1 MRRVLCLLFVVFAG
15 CDDNVAPSQT
25 GMMEMMPDSGICNA
39 TREPIRAETC
49 DTRDNDCDGRI
60 DEDFNL
66 QTSTVHCG
74 ACGNACD
81 FDNVDAICRDGEC
94 VALGGCPPG
103 TFDVDEDLTN
113 GCEGTCQG
121 TAQVEECDDMDN
133 DCDGRVDEDF
143 DRANNLNHCGACG
156 NVCAF
161 LNADALCDGGRCR
174 LARCQPMWG
183 DCDGDESTGCECPC
197 TPSRPGV
204 EVCDDEDNDCD
215 GRVNEGFDLAVDPEN
230 CGGCGQRCGFANG
243 AAQCNEGRCELGAC
257 DPGFVD
263 WDGDDANGCEREC
276 LVTNGGVEV
285 CDDLDNDCNGVV
297 DDGIDKRTDVHNCGG
312 CGRLDENYIC
322 RLPNAEVACVDGVCV
337 IDQCVA
343 GFSNAD
349 GDVQNGCELVCNVSN
364 EGREVCDE
372 VDNDCDGTVDE
383 GYDLFSDVNNCGEC
397 GEVCDVGNARPVCDV
412 GVCILQP
419 NQCPDGLLDV
429 DRDPTNG
436 CEYACAP
443 SNPPFEVC
451 DTVDNDCDGFT
462 DEGFDIFNDVDHCGG
477 CGQRCAP
484 PNALAIC
491 NAGACD
497 IGGCDEG
504 WFDSDAEVPNGC
516 EIRCTPSADG
526 FEICDG
532 VDNDCDGESDE
543 DFDFTSDAQ
552 NCGGCDVVCEHRN
565 GRVSCRDGGCRVDGC
580 LEDWVDLNGVQ
591 ADGCEYWCP
600 GGPQNEACDLQD
612 NDCDGRVDEGFDLAT
627 DLDHCGACG
636 SPCRPPNAE
645 ARCEAGFCRVGGCLP
660 GFADVNGDVIDG
672 CEVPCERDPE
682 GRELCNG
689 TDDDCDG
696 RIDEAFDLSNDP
708 DHCGACGALC
718 EAANGEMFCNGGT
731 CAILSCDPGFIDL
744 DRRTENGCECQIT
757 NAGIEICD
765 GLDNDCNG
773 VTDDPERLV
782 APPGEQCQR
791 SGVCRGVEPRCDRA
805 RWICPY
811 PQDAYEQVESL
822 CDGLDNDCDGEA
834 DEGYAELGRP
844 CSDGLGV
851 CREDGTIQCASPQ
864 LAACSARARND
875 RIQAETCNGL
885 DDDCD
890 GVVDEDSD
898 ALVQIPAGGG
908 VPAFQI
914 YAFEASRTDA
924 VANDGGQ
931 SFARACS
938 KDEALPWTNVDF
950 ATATEACAAAGL
962 VLCSSAQWGRACG
975 GNADQN
981 YPYGAAY
988 VDDRCNG
995 LDFDTDPAQPGNQD
1009 HVLATG
1015 DLDQCS
1021 RNMGGGAVYDLS
1033 GNVWEWT
1040 REDLSPDGDGSA
1052 RALRGGSA
1060 GNIAGGLTCGFSLAA
1075 PPESYRGN
1083 IGFRCCSP

>member
-1 MRRVLCLLFVVFAG
+1 MKRLLIGLLVLSWG
-15 CDDNVAPSQT
+15 CDDNVAPSAT
-25 GMMEMMPDSGICNA
+25 NPMEMSPDSGICNA

-66 QTSTVHCG
+66 QTSTFHCG
-74 ACGNACD
+74 SCGVACD
-81 FDNVDAICRDGEC
+81 FDNVDAICREGEC

-103 TFDVDEDLTN
+103 TFDVDQDLTN
-113 GCEGTCQG
+113 GCEGACEG
-121 TAQVEECDDMDN
+121 PSQVEECDDIDN

-143 DRANNLNHCGACG
+143 DRANNLNHCGVCG

-161 LNADALCDGGRCR
+161 LNGDALCDGGRCR

-197 TPSRPGV
+197 TPERPGV
-204 EVCDDEDNDCD
+204 EICDAEDNDCD
-215 GRVNEGFDLAVDPEN
+215 GRVNEGFALDADPEN
-230 CGGCGQRCGFANG
+230 CGQCGQRCAFANA
-243 AAQCNEGRCELGAC
+243 AAQCTEGQCELGAC

-263 WDGDDANGCEREC
+263 WDGDDVNGCEREC
-276 LVTNGGVEV
+276 QLSNGGVEV

-297 DDGIDKRTDVHNCGG
+297 DDGIDKNTDVHNCGG
-312 CGRLDENYIC
+312 CGRLDEDYIC
-322 RLPNAEVACVDGVCV
+322 RLPNAEVACLDGTCV

-349 GDVQNGCELVCNVSN
+349 GDTENGCELVCNVSN
-364 EGREVCDE
+364 EGEEACDA

-383 GYDLFSDVNNCGEC
+383 GYDLFSDVNHCGGC

-412 GVCILQP
+412 GVCILQAD
-419 NQCPDGLLDV
+419 QCPDGLLDV

-436 CEYACAP
+436 CEYACEP
-443 SNPPFEVC
+443 SQPPFEIC

-462 DEGFDIFNDVDHCGG
+462 DEGFDIFSDVDHCGG

-504 WFDSDAEVPNGC
+504 WFDSDAEIPNGC

-532 VDNDCDGESDE
+532 ADNDCDGDNDE
-543 DFDFTSDAQ
+543 DFDFAGDPR
-552 NCGGCDVVCEHRN
+552 NCGGCDVVCEHPN
-565 GRVSCRDGGCRVDGC
+565 GRVSCVGGGCRVDGC
-580 LEDWVDLNGVQ
+580 LADWVDLNDVE

-600 GGPQNEACDLQD
+600 GGARVEACDQLD
-612 NDCDGRVDEGFDLAT
+612 NDCDGRIDEGFDLET

-636 SPCRPPNAE
+636 SVCRPDNAE

-660 GFADVNGDVIDG
+660 GFADINGDVIDG
-672 CEVPCERDPE
+672 CEAACQRDPN
-682 GRELCNG
+682 GREACNDI
-689 TDDDCDG
+689 DDDCDG
-696 RIDEAFDLSNDP
+696 RVDEAFDLSNDP
-708 DHCGACGALC
+708 DHCGACGAIC

-731 CAILSCDPGFIDL
+731 CAILNCDAGFIDL
-744 DRRTENGCECQIT
+744 DRRSENGCECQLT

-782 APPGEQCQR
+782 APPEEQCQR
-791 SGVCRGVEPRCDRA
+791 TGVCRGVEPRCDRA
-805 RWICPY
+805 RWICAYAP
-811 PQDAYEQVESL
+811 DAYEQVESL
-822 CDGLDNDCDGEA
+822 CDGLDNDCDGDV
-834 DEGYAELGRP
+834 DELYAELGRP
-844 CSDGLGV
+844 CSDGEGV
-851 CREDGTIQCASPQ
+851 CREEGTIQCVSPQ
-864 LAACSARARND
+864 LAGCSARARND
-875 RIQAETCNGL
+875 RIQAEVCNGL

-898 ALVQIPAGGG
+898 VLVQIPAGGG
-908 VPAFQI
+908 VPGFSI
-914 YAFEASRTDA
+914 YAYEASRTDA
-924 VANDGGQ
+924 GDGDSGQ

-938 KDEALPWTNVDF
+938 KGSVLPWTNVDF
-950 ATATEACAAAGL
+950 GTASEACVAAGL
-962 VLCSSAQWGRACG
+962 TLCSAAQWGRACG
-975 GNADQN
+975 GNAGQD

-988 VDDRCNG
+988 VGNRCNG
-995 LDFDTDPAQPGNQD
+995 LDYDTDAESAGNQD
-1009 HVLATG
+1009 EVLPAGT
-1015 DLDQCS
+1015 LAQCS
-1021 RNMGGGAVYDLS
+1021 RNLGGGAVYDLS

-1040 REDLSPDGDGSA
+1040 LEDLAPEGDGSA

-1075 PPESYRGN
+1075 PPESYRDN